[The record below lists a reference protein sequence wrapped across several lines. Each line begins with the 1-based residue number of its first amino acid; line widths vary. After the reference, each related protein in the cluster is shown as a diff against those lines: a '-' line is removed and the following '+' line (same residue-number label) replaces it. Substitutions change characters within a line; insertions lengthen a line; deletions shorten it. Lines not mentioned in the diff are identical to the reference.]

1 MKIINKRKLLFS
13 ILLLSMCFQNIEIMN
28 FGTFGLKLF
37 HVIGVLYLPWLLSKK
52 KIKLPTRTITLF
64 YIFML
69 FISCINFVKY
79 GFHSLIFNYTFSFY
93 IILLILNCGSDIKKE
108 EWIDII
114 KKVAVIVLICVYI
127 NAIMNADIIIRFLKN
142 PNGHP
147 IYKFIFGGGA
157 NLEAT
162 WIGMFGFFFKEDKRG
177 FLYTA
182 LCVIISTLLASRV
195 GIIINCI
202 CFIFLTLQQKEA
214 RPGKIKKVR
223 ILIML
228 ILGVILLIF
237 LVVTGIV
244 DYLLIRLKSIGTD
257 TGSTA
262 RLLMWKNIEEAFK
275 RNPLGYGVR

>member
-1 MKIINKRKLLFS
+1 
-13 ILLLSMCFQNIEIMN
+13 
-28 FGTFGLKLF
+28 
-37 HVIGVLYLPWLLSKK
+37 
-52 KIKLPTRTITLF
+52 
-64 YIFML
+64 
-69 FISCINFVKY
+69 
-79 GFHSLIFNYTFSFY
+79 
-93 IILLILNCGSDIKKE
+93 
-108 EWIDII
+108 
-114 KKVAVIVLICVYI
+114 
-127 NAIMNADIIIRFLKN
+127 
-142 PNGHP
+142 
-147 IYKFIFGGGA
+147 
-157 NLEAT
+157 
-162 WIGMFGFFFKEDKRG
+162 MFGFFFKEDKRG